1 MPRPHPP
8 SPGPSLH
15 LSPAQTLSGPRSSS
29 PAAWS
34 TAAARPSSS
43 ISCPQSALSVSASAP
58 FGSRWRLPPPAT
70 SASASWPPPS
80 ACAQN
85 SRYVA
90 SSAVTGS
97 SFRPASP
104 TGNAG
109 PCPPSSAVVSASGK
123 PCLLWL
129 CLPCTAASSL
139 DSVPK
144 VSSALHRS
152 APAGAPE
159 RSRDRSPAPAAQVP
173 AVDGLSVGWL
183 SMVCRSQFRAPWLKS
198 SFPPFYRT
206 LNTVQNLNWAKLIE
220 FSKHLLHESIA
231 K

>member
-109 PCPPSSAVVSASGK
+109 PCPPSSIVVSASGK
-123 PCLLWL
+123 PCLLASSPPL
-129 CLPCTAASSL
+129 SVASSPDSAPAASS
-139 DSVPK
+139 V
-144 VSSALHRS
+144 LHKF
-152 APAGAPE
+152 APACVPAHPPAVV
-159 RSRDRSPAPAAQVP
+159 PAPAAQVP
-173 AVDGLSVGWL
+173 AVDDLHVCWL
-183 SMVCRSQFRAPWLKS
+183 SMVCRSPFRTPWFKS
-198 SFPPFYRT
+198 SFPLFYQTSDTAR
-206 LNTVQNLNWAKLIE
+206 NLNQAK
-220 FSKHLLHESIA
+220 
-231 K
+231 